1 MDASIRPTQP
11 VLVDCDLRARIEG
24 DTGWLDAELTFAA
37 PLLDALAARLSRQAP
52 RHARTGRPRPPA
64 RQRRGAQRKSRW
76 WPHTHGE
83 PVLYDVALH
92 LGDALRPL
100 GATGFR
106 TIEVDAG
113 ADGKGF
119 GLRINGVPRARGACW
134 SSAAPPALHADDA
147 TYARSLSF
155 ARDAGFNMI
164 RVGGGNS

>member
-1 MDASIRPTQP
+1 M
-11 VLVDCDLRARIEG
+11 
-24 DTGWLDAELTFAA
+24 FAA
-37 PLLDALAARLSRQAP
+37 PLTRSPHGCRGKHHATLERAGPDRLRASVAVP
-52 RHARTGRPRPPA
+52 NVC
-64 RQRRGAQRKSRW
+64 RW

-119 GLRINGVPRARGACW
+119 GLRINGVPVFAAARAGAAPRRSRARGRRHLR
-134 SSAAPPALHADDA
+134 PPRIPRA
-147 TYARSLSF
+147 TPAST
-155 ARDAGFNMI
+155 
-164 RVGGGNS
+164 